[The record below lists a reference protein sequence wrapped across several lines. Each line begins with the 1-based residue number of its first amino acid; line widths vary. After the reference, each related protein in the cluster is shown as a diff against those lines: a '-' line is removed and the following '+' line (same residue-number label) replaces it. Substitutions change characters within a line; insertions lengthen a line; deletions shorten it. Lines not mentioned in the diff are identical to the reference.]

1 MQFNW
6 RREFGQIPSN
16 AQYDGNRLIL
26 HRIRSE
32 DTGRYICQ
40 KVEPSGQV
48 THNYLDV
55 VLKRE
60 YRRARKTRR
69 QRPVAVNPIS
79 KPEPKK

>member
-1 MQFNW
+1 MTVFFSQFNW

-26 HRIRSE
+26 YRIRST

-40 KVEPSGQV
+40 KTEPSGQV
-48 THNYLDV
+48 TQNYKDL

-60 YRRARKTRR
+60 Y
-69 QRPVAVNPIS
+69 QRGRNL
-79 KPEPKK
+79 